1 MDRGSVTQNAR
12 LASVAPTE
20 KSRLDDIGCT
30 EDKLTNMLFFAVL
43 ICSPHQETCLVCHLT
58 A

>member
-30 EDKLTNMLFFAVL
+30 EAKLTNMLIFVGR
-43 ICSPHQETCLVCHLT
+43 SPQTRDGQV